1 MEKISIEELV
11 QKEKY
16 DDIYKLYGRDKFL
29 EYAPNSYQKDD
40 ILDLLCDG
48 RFYFIYEKYGAKT
61 YQEWLFKMIED
72 DVLYETGN
80 RFLAKNEVFK
90 YRWNGIVKNLRDTC
104 VTMAFIVT
112 ASMQIGFSK
121 NIYDNKKAVAT
132 ELSDYND
139 YNKKYASYIN
149 SLGLNDLETVI
160 KVMYDMW
167 DGMYFYL
174 IPPENY
180 DKIGINRLSIYEYGV
195 GVCRNM
201 ADDMTA
207 KLNAINKS
215 YDATNLIVNM
225 TTTNGVDCNN
235 IKRKFLEISS
245 DNETNNETS
254 NEEEKKDESFFTNP
268 NLVGNHMVSCFY
280 VKENNVIMIAD
291 PTNSLLGI
299 MKNGK
304 IYLFQKNGDG
314 KLEIKYFGNIIYG
327 TDKKLNEIYI
337 KSFFTNGDIDTLDD
351 LFGIDMQN
359 EAIDKV
365 KKYSFNNKK

>member
-16 DDIYKLYGRDKFL
+16 DDIYRIYGRDKFL
-29 EYAPNSYQKDD
+29 KYTPKNYQEND

-48 RFYFIYEKYGAKT
+48 KFYLIYEKYGDKI
-61 YQEWLFKMIED
+61 YQYWLLEMIKD

-80 RFLAKNEVFK
+80 KFLAKLEAFK
-90 YRWNGIVKNLRDTC
+90 YKSKWLVKNLRNTC
-104 VTMAFIVT
+104 AALALFMAT
-112 ASMQIGFSK
+112 LTQINFSK
-121 NIYDNKKAVAT
+121 NIYDNKKSVAL
-132 ELSDYND
+132 ELNDYND

-149 SLGLNDLETVI
+149 SLGLNDLEVVI

-167 DGMYFYL
+167 DGMEFYA

-180 DKIGINRLSIYEYGV
+180 DKIGVSRLSIYEYGV
-195 GVCRNM
+195 GVCRHM

-215 YDATNLIVNM
+215 YDATDLIVNM
-225 TTTNGVDCNN
+225 TATNGVDCNN
-235 IKRKFLEISS
+235 IERKFLEISS
-245 DNETNNETS
+245 DIDNS
-254 NEEEKKDESFFTNP
+254 NEEKKEDKSIFTNP
-268 NLVGNHMVSCFY
+268 NFVGNHMVSCFY
-280 VKENNVIMIAD
+280 VKENDVIMIAD
-291 PTNSLLGI
+291 PTNLLLGF

-304 IYLFQKNGDG
+304 IYLFQNNSDG
-314 KLEIKYFGNIIYG
+314 KLEIKYFGNMIYG
-327 TDKKLNEIYI
+327 TDRKLNEIYI
-337 KSFFTNGDIDTLDD
+337 KSFFTNGDIDTLTD
-351 LFGIDMQN
+351 LFGINMQN